1 MTSATIK
8 IAMEKKLPISKYW
21 FENLP
26 TGYPWSS
33 LWYDYT
39 ICGNC
44 GGIRK
49 SRGNCPVCLEKLP
62 TPQRFNHKSSDGI
75 ESEII
80 SNSLMGAEGRYEDYI
95 YLNMIEDEW
104 KRPESKFDKYANLSE
119 DKRPAIKAII
129 VLVFWIYFETRIERL
144 LDKAMADLPD
154 SIRLNLFRRYQSIS
168 SRIDDLY
175 KVLFGKSTSYYLDL
189 DRLGFQNVAELLN
202 RIQDKRNE
210 FMHGKPEAINDD
222 LIEDIVSILKTEH
235 ESWIAVFNLRVAKT
249 HKK

>member
-1 MTSATIK
+1 M
-8 IAMEKKLPISKYW
+8 SKYW
-21 FENLP
+21 FDNL
-26 TGYPWSS
+26 TEGYTWSS
-33 LWYDYT
+33 LWYDYI

-49 SRGNCPVCLEKLP
+49 VIGKCPACQDELSKL
-62 TPQRFNHKSSDGI
+62 QHIKVKSLDDGDF
-75 ESEII
+75 EIPA
-80 SNSLMGAEGRYEDYI
+80 NSYMGAEGRYEDYI
-95 YLNMIEDEW
+95 YLNMVEDEW

-119 DKRPAIKAII
+119 DKRPAVKAII

-154 SIRLNLFRRYQSIS
+154 SIRLNLFKRYQSIS